1 MIRKLNVY
9 FKYFG
14 VLRIFKVM
22 IFKITH
28 LLDMILYSSQFIF
41 LIQQTIISLEI
52 V

>member
-14 VLRIFKVM
+14 VLRIFKVLM

-41 LIQQTIISLEI
+41 FNSTDYN
-52 V
+52 